1 MYNFFLNI
9 VSLTPQPLPATQST
23 VTIDS
28 PLLVITL
35 LKILLE
41 VKHTLLVLL
50 LLLQNL
56 FFCYLSSY

>member
-1 MYNFFLNI
+1 MYNFFKYS
-9 VSLTPQPLPATQST
+9 VSLTPQALPATQST
-23 VTIDS
+23 ITKDS

-41 VKHTLLVLL
+41 LKHTLLVLL

-56 FFCYLSSY
+56 FFCYLFSY